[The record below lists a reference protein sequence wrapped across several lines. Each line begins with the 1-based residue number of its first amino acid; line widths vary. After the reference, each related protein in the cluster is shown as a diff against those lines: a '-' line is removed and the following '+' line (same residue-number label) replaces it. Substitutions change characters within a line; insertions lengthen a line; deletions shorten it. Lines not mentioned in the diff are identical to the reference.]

1 MSGNKTYVYCS
12 CILRNCQRVCG
23 QIDGDTEAE
32 MTYRELDA
40 RVRLA
45 AGGLQS
51 LGVTPGD
58 LVCVVAPNHVDYLV
72 TFYASTLIGS
82 TLQPLN
88 PLYTTGAAFICIV
101 AQRDHTIMIR
111 NLCLLI

>member
-1 MSGNKTYVYCS
+1 
-12 CILRNCQRVCG
+12 
-23 QIDGDTEAE
+23 

-40 RVRLA
+40 RVRLE

-58 LVCVVAPNHVDYLV
+58 LVCVIAPNHVDYLV

-88 PLYTTGAAFICIV
+88 PLYTTGADLHCCSKGSYDNDKEIYV
-101 AQRDHTIMIR
+101 Y
-111 NLCLLI
+111 